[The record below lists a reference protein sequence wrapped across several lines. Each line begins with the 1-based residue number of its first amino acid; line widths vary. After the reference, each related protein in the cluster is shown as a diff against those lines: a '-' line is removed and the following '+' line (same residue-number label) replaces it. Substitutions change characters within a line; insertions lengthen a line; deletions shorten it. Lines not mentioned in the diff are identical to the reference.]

1 MNSRDE
7 SFPRVPDLPSADG
20 DRPDTKAL
28 VETLRAMRTMP
39 RNATFWDRYGAGL
52 SQLCRAQG
60 VLIVRRDAPGRTW
73 TVLCARAVPDGAL
86 DSDGTFALAQDLS
99 DRAASQSVAWLPFGG
114 VLIAAVV
121 IPQPGMETLV
131 LLEFPARE
139 RSRINELLV
148 RALLVADLPVTVQAE
163 VPAVSDPVQGDS
175 VMLMDIVVRVMQER
189 QFGAAALQ
197 LVNLLAAFLH
207 CEQVALGWRD
217 GGVSRVLAV
226 SHIDRFENKTEV
238 VQLLEAVFDEAV
250 DQRVDIQFPLSSP
263 TNDVT
268 VANERLQRRV
278 GFGHMT
284 TLVIG
289 DDSDDSDDSEP
300 VMTVFLACNPAMDA
314 QQLHG
319 VSVIAHLLRPW
330 LLEQQE
336 RSRWWGQRLLRS
348 AKRRVAEMVNPKF
361 PARNISAVVLSLLLA
376 GVVFGSWPY
385 RIEAAG
391 ELATDSVQVISA
403 PFDGFLAQT
412 ARNLGDSVEENQV
425 LARLDV
431 RDLHLQIADLQSEL
445 QRNLAEADRARALDQ
460 VADTAVAEARARQA
474 QARLDRAQ
482 YQLDQSEIKAPF
494 SGVIVEGERQE
505 LAGTPVR
512 QGDKLFRLARTEA
525 LYAVI
530 HVSER
535 DIRDVPPGAQGRLRL
550 LAQPNREISFRIET
564 IVPVAK
570 AVGGQGNRFTVRV
583 ALDTPAEA
591 WWRPGM
597 SGLALIDAGPRR
609 IIWIWTHKAVDAVR
623 LWLWW

>member
-7 SFPRVPDLPSADG
+7 QLPRPPELPLAEG
-20 DRPDTKAL
+20 DRLDTKAL
-28 VETLRAMRTMP
+28 VEALRAMRTMP
-39 RNATFWDRYGAGL
+39 RHPSFWDRYGAGL

-60 VLIVRRDAPGRTW
+60 VLILRRESPGGTW
-73 TVLCARAVPDGAL
+73 NVLCARATPGGAL
-86 DSDGTFALAQDLS
+86 AGDGTSALAQDLFE
-99 DRAASQSVAWLPFGG
+99 RAANPGVAWLPVGG
-114 VLIAAVV
+114 ALVAAVV
-121 IPQPGMETLV
+121 IPQPGMETLA

-139 RSRINELLV
+139 RARINELLV
-148 RALLVADLPVTVQAE
+148 RALLVADVPVTLAAGL
-163 VPAVSDPVQGDS
+163 PALATLAPGDS
-175 VMLMDIVVRVMQER
+175 VMLMDIVARVMQEK
-189 QFGAAALQ
+189 QFGAASLQ
-197 LVNLLAAFLH
+197 LVNLLAAFLG

-217 GGVSRVLAV
+217 GAVSRVLAV

-250 DQRVDIQFPLSSP
+250 DQRADIQFPLSSP
-263 TNDVT
+263 SHDVT

-289 DDSDDSDDSEP
+289 DDSDEAEP
-300 VMTVFLACNPAMDA
+300 VMTVFLASNPALDA

-336 RSRWWGQRLLRS
+336 RSRWWGQRLLRA
-348 AKRRVAEMVNPKF
+348 AKRQGAELVNPKS
-361 PARNISAVVLSLLLA
+361 PVRNISAAVLSLLLA
-376 GVVFGSWPY
+376 GVVFGTWPY

-391 ELATDSVQVISA
+391 ELSTDSVQVISA

-412 ARNLGDSVEENQV
+412 ARNLGDSVVENQV

-431 RDLHLQIADLQSEL
+431 RDLRLQIADLQSEL
-445 QRNLAEADRARALDQ
+445 QRNDAEADRARSLDQ

-474 QARLDRAQ
+474 QARLERAQ
-482 YQLDQSEIKAPF
+482 YQLDQSEIRAPF
-494 SGVIVEGERQE
+494 AGVIVEGERQE

-535 DIRDVPPGAQGRLRL
+535 DIRDVPAGAQGRLRL
-550 LAQPNREISFRIET
+550 LAQPNQEIGFRIET

-570 AVGGQGNRFTVRV
+570 VVGGQGNRFTVRV
-583 ALDTPAEA
+583 LLDTPAEA

-609 IIWIWTHKAVDAVR
+609 IIWIWTHNAVDAVR